1 MIKKTFPSS
10 ESGEAGNAKIE
21 VIDPETDMATIN
33 DVWAYNFGQVFGVP
47 VKVHF
52 SYFLLLQVQVYAAF
66 FTFYSLKFA
75 LFIFILYG
83 PILLAIL
90 MMVSVAQDR
99 KEQQTIV
106 SSRLVLRL
114 EEKCCVVLQS
124 RYRHS
129 HARTHPRPW
138 SPSNQSIPCSL
149 SLSHTHTLNSLTFL
163 FQIQQQHECGRAL
176 MTKKLGGRIESI
188 LLWPLGGFSVCGAT
202 NGGAGDDIL
211 VALAGPFTHLI
222 QGGLWLAVFSIF
234 RGEFHNWTD
243 AVDLKLLTDRGVVYF
258 IANLAAQATMMNAF
272 LFGINLLMPA
282 YPMDGGRILSSFLHM
297 TDMLDVPTTAMV
309 TGITGTIFGGILA
322 IQGLVYTIFGAS
334 TSYGILQLLIGGF
347 AVNSSV
353 ALMRMTGKG
362 LVNQHPL
369 FSRECYRMHTE
380 VDHSDV
386 VALADVEL
394 T

>member
-1 MIKKTFPSS
+1 
-10 ESGEAGNAKIE
+10 
-21 VIDPETDMATIN
+21 
-33 DVWAYNFGQVFGVP
+33 
-47 VKVHF
+47 
-52 SYFLLLQVQVYAAF
+52 
-66 FTFYSLKFA
+66 
-75 LFIFILYG
+75 
-83 PILLAIL
+83 
-90 MMVSVAQDR
+90 
-99 KEQQTIV
+99 
-106 SSRLVLRL
+106 
-114 EEKCCVVLQS
+114 
-124 RYRHS
+124 
-129 HARTHPRPW
+129 
-138 SPSNQSIPCSL
+138 
-149 SLSHTHTLNSLTFL
+149 
-163 FQIQQQHECGRAL
+163 

>member
-99 KEQQTIV
+99 KGQQTIV
-106 SSRLVLRL
+106 SSRLVSSCA
-114 EEKCCVVLQS
+114 EKKSVVLCC
-124 RYRHS
+124 RADIGTVM
-129 HARTHPRPW
+129 HAPTHDHGLLPINPY
-138 SPSNQSIPCSL
+138 L
-149 SLSHTHTLNSLTFL
+149 VLSHSLNSLTFL